1 MTSRPGPRNHRHCM
15 AMGMARIAA
24 YAFAAQIVLAPVA
37 APAQEL
43 LERNYDTSLPI
54 EITADSLEVQQEQQ
68 IAIFRGNVDAV
79 QGEISL
85 KADELTVHYRA
96 GGGNETNSVSRIVAE
111 GNVLL
116 TSPTETARGERG
128 VYNVDEDTI
137 ELTGSVVLTRGTNI
151 LTGSQLEL
159 NLVTG
164 MSRMIGTRTAAGET
178 ASGEP
183 ERVKALFTPDAKPEP
198 AE

>member
-1 MTSRPGPRNHRHCM
+1 MTTCPGPGDGGRRR
-15 AMGMARIAA
+15 MGGLAA
-24 YAFAAQIVLAPVA
+24 TAFAALVVLAPLT

-85 KADELTVHYRA
+85 RADELTVHYRA
-96 GGGNETNSVSRIVAE
+96 DGGGESNAVSRIVAE

-116 TSPTETARGERG
+116 SSPSETASGEHG
-128 VYNVDEDTI
+128 VYDVDMDTVK
-137 ELTGSVVLTRGTNI
+137 LSGSVVLTRGENI

-164 MSRMIGTRTAAGET
+164 MSKMLGGTGGET
-178 ASGEP
+178 ASGGT
-183 ERVKALFTPDAKPEP
+183 ERVKALFMPSADAEP
-198 AE
+198 SE

>member
-1 MTSRPGPRNHRHCM
+1 MTSRPGPHDRRRR
-15 AMGMARIAA
+15 MGGIAA
-24 YAFAAQIVLAPVA
+24 FAFAAALIVLAPSA

-85 KADELTVHYRA
+85 RADELIVHYRA
-96 GGGNETNSVSRIVAE
+96 GGDSETNAVSRIVAE

-116 TSPTETARGERG
+116 SSPTETASGDRG

-137 ELTGSVVLTRGTNI
+137 ELIGSVVLTRGANI
-151 LTGSQLEL
+151 LTGNHLEL

-164 MSRMIGTRTAAGET
+164 MSKMLGTRTAAGET
-178 ASGEP
+178 AGDEP
-183 ERVKALFTPDAKPEP
+183 ERVKALFKPAAKPEP